1 MAVHHVLGAK
11 KWILKFSIRTQGSMW
26 DKLVRKAA
34 RKETFSRWTA
44 EFHLCP
50 EYIEFGQ
57 SKLTLFLLH
66 ILTLFVDRIG

>member
-1 MAVHHVLGAK
+1 
-11 KWILKFSIRTQGSMW
+11 MW

-34 RKETFSRWTA
+34 RKEVFSRWTA

-57 SKLTLFLLH
+57 SKLTLYMLY